1 MGNSCKKSEDSTPV
15 MNPTSEK
22 PEIIR
27 KTSTAAIVKD
37 EPVGDSSPK
46 ILSRPQT
53 SSKTVSDIEKSATAD
68 SKTDSLGP
76 SRPQTS
82 SKNVSD
88 IDNTAEIKPLSPS
101 PSKPCVNS
109 LSASISSPSISQQT
123 KKKLLVLAGDATDA
137 DGCIEFAMFAKEFVD
152 ILYIMHISNPFG
164 VSEDQSTF
172 ESIHE
177 IAVKSG
183 LPFPGMCKTF
193 NENAPHDELTYKYR
207 TDKSS
212 DVLLKRCQ
220 LTFEGIF
227 EEFKRVSNT
236 TGNLFFRYSTAD
248 GKNFFY
254 NRLNPFGFVWG
265 SELNTFNEDFDP
277 TPDLKASSP
286 LPNLEDYSE
295 GIDKIPIHLVHM

>member
-1 MGNSCKKSEDSTPV
+1 MGNSCKKTEDSNTPV

-88 IDNTAEIKPLSPS
+88 IDSTAEIKPLSPS

-109 LSASISSPSISQQT
+109 LSASISSPSITS
-123 KKKLLVLAGDATDA
+123 LP
-137 DGCIEFAMFAKEFVD
+137 
-152 ILYIMHISNPFG
+152 PFLFIN
-164 VSEDQSTF
+164 SLSLNSLHF
-172 ESIHE
+172 SI
-177 IAVKSG
+177 
-183 LPFPGMCKTF
+183 
-193 NENAPHDELTYKYR
+193 
-207 TDKSS
+207 
-212 DVLLKRCQ
+212 
-220 LTFEGIF
+220 
-227 EEFKRVSNT
+227 
-236 TGNLFFRYSTAD
+236 
-248 GKNFFY
+248 
-254 NRLNPFGFVWG
+254 
-265 SELNTFNEDFDP
+265 
-277 TPDLKASSP
+277 
-286 LPNLEDYSE
+286 
-295 GIDKIPIHLVHM
+295 